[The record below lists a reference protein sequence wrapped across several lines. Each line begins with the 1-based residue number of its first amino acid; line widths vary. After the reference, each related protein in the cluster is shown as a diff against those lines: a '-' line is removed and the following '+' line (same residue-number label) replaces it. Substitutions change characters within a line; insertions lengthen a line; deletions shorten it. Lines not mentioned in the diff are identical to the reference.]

1 MALIQDRPG
10 RRNGGYERL
19 FGHAELGLLVSK
31 VQGAVISAGTELE
44 RLLRR
49 QAACLDNLDAFLAQ
63 DQMPEGV
70 FLADKKQLKKS
81 QILSA
86 SAAEPDFLVFR
97 RRSHSSRCHVVELK
111 DGDTFDTKKASG
123 ERNALETFVGE
134 NARHIPFQ
142 VRFHICCFNQGS
154 RQAIVQGFKNKI
166 SSDEALTGREFCE
179 LLEIDYDR
187 IVEARKK
194 DQESNLAFFVDEL
207 LKIQPVQDRIK
218 QRIME
223 PSRDGLS

>member
-1 MALIQDRPG
+1 MALIQDSPG

-44 RLLRR
+44 RLIRR
-49 QAACLDNLDAFLAQ
+49 QAACIDDLDAFLAQ

-70 FLADKKQLKKS
+70 FLADKKQLKRS
-81 QILSA
+81 QILTT

-97 RRSHSSRCHVVELK
+97 RRSNSSRCHVVELK
-111 DGDTFDTKKASG
+111 DGDTFDAKKASG

-134 NARHIPFQ
+134 NARPIPFQ

-154 RQAIVQGFKNKI
+154 RQAIVQGFKSRI
-166 SSDEALTGREFCE
+166 SLDEALTGREFCG
-179 LLEIDYDR
+179 LLEMDCDR

-194 DQESNLAFFVDEL
+194 DQEANLAFFMDEIS
-207 LKIQPVQDRIK
+207 KIRDMQDRPK
-218 QRIME
+218 QRSMK